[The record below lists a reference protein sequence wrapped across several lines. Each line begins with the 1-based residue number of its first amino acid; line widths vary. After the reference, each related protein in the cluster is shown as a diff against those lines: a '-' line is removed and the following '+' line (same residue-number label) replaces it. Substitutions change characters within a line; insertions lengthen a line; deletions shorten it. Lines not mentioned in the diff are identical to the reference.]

1 MKTFS
6 ATPKDIEKSWVLID
20 ASGLVV
26 GRLAALIATRLRGK
40 HKPEFTPHVDTGD
53 YIIVVNAEKVRTTG
67 RKRTDKIYYRTTGYV
82 GNIKSISMDKLLQ
95 KTPERVIEIA
105 VKGML
110 PKNPLGR
117 AMFRKLKV
125 YAGAKHQHTAQ
136 QPKPLE
142 LVG

>member
-1 MKTFS
+1 M
-6 ATPKDIEKSWVLID
+6 
-20 ASGLVV
+20 
-26 GRLAALIATRLRGK
+26 
-40 HKPEFTPHVDTGD
+40 
-53 YIIVVNAEKVRTTG
+53 VNAEKVRTTG

-125 YAGAKHQHTAQ
+125 YAGAEHQHTAQ